1 MGPPEPNAELLPGL
15 LLPDGSVQKVSSHSH
30 GVHTGGQKH
39 RGTQFAKT
47 KGSKAKYEPKLR

>member
-39 RGTQFAKT
+39 RGTQFAKR
-47 KGSKAKYEPKLR
+47 KQSKV